1 MSINNPPNTELTHPD
16 SKVHARRWWILTILC
31 LSVFLVVVDNLIINV
46 AIPTLARELG
56 ATTSGLQWI
65 VDSYALVFAGLLLA
79 CGGLADRFG
88 RKLMMQIGMVLFGLF
103 SAWAAFTDT
112 TGALITARGLMG
124 IGAALVFPGT
134 LAILIDVFRN
144 PVERAKAIGVWSA
157 VSGAAVAFGPV
168 TGGLLLKYF
177 WWGSVFLINIPIVI
191 VALVLQW
198 RFVPESKDPSAER
211 IDFAGFLLSIAF
223 VSLLV
228 YTVIEG
234 PHRGWSST
242 ATIAGFIGTVIL
254 LAAFIWREL
263 NTEHP
268 MLDVRVFRD
277 MRVTAA
283 TSSIAIAFFSLF
295 GFTFLVTQYFQFV
308 RGYPPLESGLR
319 TLPFAV
325 GAGVT
330 SPLAA
335 RLALRFG
342 PKRIVPIG
350 LLLMG
355 VAIIWVGTQDA
366 DSAFF
371 GPIIS
376 SMVLMACG
384 LALVTSPSSESVMG
398 SLPREMAGVG
408 SAINDTSR
416 EVGGTLGV
424 AIIGSVFA
432 TTYGPKIVEL
442 LAPFNLPE
450 TALSAAE
457 ESVGAA
463 FAVSEQIG
471 DATITDAIREIA
483 SSAFLDGFQAA
494 CTTVGV
500 IAILG
505 SLLAYR
511 FLPARMSFDMPK
523 NQR

>member
-1 MSINNPPNTELTHPD
+1 MSINNPTNTELIHPN

-88 RKLMMQIGMVLFGLF
+88 RKLTMQIGMMLFGLF

-112 TGALITARGLMG
+112 TGALIAARGLMG

-157 VSGAAVAFGPV
+157 VSGAAVAFGPI

-211 IDFAGFLLSIAF
+211 IDFAGFLLSIAT

-234 PHRGWSST
+234 PHRGWSNT

-254 LAAFIWREL
+254 LAAFVWREL
-263 NTEHP
+263 NIEHP
-268 MLDVRVFRD
+268 LLDVRVFRD

-283 TSSIAIAFFSLF
+283 TS
-295 GFTFLVTQYFQFV
+295 
-308 RGYPPLESGLR
+308 
-319 TLPFAV
+319 
-325 GAGVT
+325 
-330 SPLAA
+330 
-335 RLALRFG
+335 
-342 PKRIVPIG
+342 
-350 LLLMG
+350 
-355 VAIIWVGTQDA
+355 
-366 DSAFF
+366 
-371 GPIIS
+371 
-376 SMVLMACG
+376 
-384 LALVTSPSSESVMG
+384 
-398 SLPREMAGVG
+398 
-408 SAINDTSR
+408 
-416 EVGGTLGV
+416 
-424 AIIGSVFA
+424 
-432 TTYGPKIVEL
+432 
-442 LAPFNLPE
+442 
-450 TALSAAE
+450 
-457 ESVGAA
+457 
-463 FAVSEQIG
+463 
-471 DATITDAIREIA
+471 
-483 SSAFLDGFQAA
+483 
-494 CTTVGV
+494 
-500 IAILG
+500 
-505 SLLAYR
+505 
-511 FLPARMSFDMPK
+511 
-523 NQR
+523 